1 MSSAKPRPTKSRR
14 SRSVIGD
21 RLNTRSTRNQK
32 EGQEGLIGH
41 LIELRSRLLR
51 ILLAVGLIFLPLA
64 FFANDLYALLAT
76 PLLSHMP
83 QGTSMI
89 ATDVA
94 SPFLTPFK
102 FAMVLAV
109 FLSMP
114 VILYHFW
121 AFITPGLYSHERK
134 MMLPLLVGSTFLFYA
149 GVVFAYYVVFP
160 LIFSFFLSVAPQGV
174 AVMTDISKY
183 LDFVLKIFFAFGLAF
198 EVPIVTIVLVWVGA
212 TTPEQLVAKRPYV
225 IVAAFV
231 LGMLFTPPDMI
242 SQTLLAIP
250 MWMLFE
256 IGVVFSRMVAKQQAE
271 REAAEQQGEES

>member
-1 MSSAKPRPTKSRR
+1 M
-14 SRSVIGD
+14 IGD
-21 RLNTRSTRNQK
+21 RLNTRSTRNRN
-32 EGQEGLIGH
+32 QEQQGLIGH

-51 ILLAVGLIFLPLA
+51 IFLSIGVIFLPLA

-76 PLLSHMP
+76 PLLAHMP

-89 ATDVA
+89 ATEVA

-102 FAMVLAV
+102 FALVLAI
-109 FLSMP
+109 FLGMP

-121 AFITPGLYSHERK
+121 AFIAPGLYAHERR
-134 MMLPLLVGSTFLFYA
+134 MMLPLLVGSTGLFYG

-160 LIFSFFLSVAPQGV
+160 LIFGFFLSVAPEGV

-198 EVPIVTIVLVWVGA
+198 EVPIVTIVLVWAGV
-212 TTPEQLVAKRPYV
+212 TTPEQLVSKRPYV
-225 IVAAFV
+225 IVSAFV
-231 LGMLFTPPDMI
+231 AGMLFTPPDMI

-250 MWMLFE
+250 MWLLFE
-256 IGVVFSRMVAKQQAE
+256 VGVVLSRMVAKQQAE
-271 REAAEQQGEES
+271 REAAEEEGSKEG

>member
-1 MSSAKPRPTKSRR
+1 
-14 SRSVIGD
+14 VIGD
-21 RLNTRSTRNQK
+21 RLNTRSTRDRNQ
-32 EGQEGLIGH
+32 EQQGLIGH

-51 ILLAVGLIFLPLA
+51 IFLSIGLIFLPLA
-64 FFANDLYALLAT
+64 FFANDLYALLAM
-76 PLLSHMP
+76 PLLAHMP

-89 ATDVA
+89 ATEVA

-102 FAMVLAV
+102 FALVLAI
-109 FLSMP
+109 FLGMP

-121 AFITPGLYSHERK
+121 AFIAPGLYVHERK
-134 MMLPLLVGSTFLFYA
+134 MMLPLLAGSTALFYG
-149 GVVFAYYVVFP
+149 GVIFAYYVVFP
-160 LIFSFFLSVAPQGV
+160 LIFGFFLSVVPQGV

-198 EVPIVTIVLVWVGA
+198 EVPIVTIVLVWAGA

-225 IVAAFV
+225 IVGAFV

-250 MWMLFE
+250 MWLLFE
-256 IGVVFSRMVAKQQAE
+256 IGVVLSRMVAKRQAE
-271 REAAEQQGEES
+271 RDTAEEEQS

>member
-1 MSSAKPRPTKSRR
+1 
-14 SRSVIGD
+14 VIGD

>member
-1 MSSAKPRPTKSRR
+1 
-14 SRSVIGD
+14 VIGD
-21 RLNTRSTRNQK
+21 RLNARSTRNQK
-32 EGQEGLIGH
+32 EDQEGLVGH

-51 ILLAVGLIFLPLA
+51 ILLAIGLIFLPLA

-109 FLSMP
+109 FLGMP

-121 AFITPGLYSHERK
+121 AFITPGLYAHERK

-271 REAAEQQGEES
+271 REAAEQSEES

>member
-1 MSSAKPRPTKSRR
+1 M
-14 SRSVIGD
+14 IGD
-21 RLNTRSTRNQK
+21 RLNTRSTRNRNHEQ
-32 EGQEGLIGH
+32 QGLIGH

-51 ILLAVGLIFLPLA
+51 IVLSIGIIFLPLA

-76 PLLSHMP
+76 PLLAHMP

-89 ATDVA
+89 ATEVA

-102 FAMVLAV
+102 FALVLAI
-109 FLSMP
+109 FLGMP

-121 AFITPGLYSHERK
+121 AFITPGLYAHERR
-134 MMLPLLVGSTFLFYA
+134 MMLPLLVGSTGLFYG

-160 LIFSFFLSVAPQGV
+160 LIFGFFLSVAPEGV

-198 EVPIVTIVLVWVGA
+198 EVPIVTIVLVWAGA
-212 TTPEQLVAKRPYV
+212 TTPEQLVSKRPYV
-225 IVAAFV
+225 IVSAFV

-250 MWMLFE
+250 MWLLFE
-256 IGVVFSRMVAKQQAE
+256 VGVVLSRMVAKQQAA
-271 REAAEQQGEES
+271 REAAEEKGEEG

>member
-21 RLNTRSTRNQK
+21 RLNTRSTRDRNQ
-32 EGQEGLIGH
+32 EQQGLIGH

-51 ILLAVGLIFLPLA
+51 IFLSIGLIFLPLA
-64 FFANDLYALLAT
+64 FFANDLYALLAM
-76 PLLSHMP
+76 PLLAHMP

-89 ATDVA
+89 ATEVA

-102 FAMVLAV
+102 FALVLAI
-109 FLSMP
+109 FLGMP

-121 AFITPGLYSHERK
+121 AFIAPGLYVHERK
-134 MMLPLLVGSTFLFYA
+134 MMLPLLAGSTALFYG
-149 GVVFAYYVVFP
+149 GVIFAYYVVFP
-160 LIFSFFLSVAPQGV
+160 LIFGFFLSVVPQGV

-198 EVPIVTIVLVWVGA
+198 EVPIVTIVLVWAGA

-225 IVAAFV
+225 IVGAFV

-250 MWMLFE
+250 MWLLFE
-256 IGVVFSRMVAKQQAE
+256 IGVVLSRMVAKRQAE
-271 REAAEQQGEES
+271 RDTAEEEQS